1 MRNKVLIEGS
11 GGAGASAAPMRQP
24 IINFANGAFAEQTLT
39 ERERERRKEGR
50 KGLLC
55 VGGGAARRRCGIG
68 KCHHAMPAF
77 CAKFAAAAVASARP
91 RLWMRH
97 QRSFGDDEA
106 HISTVKAPS
115 LFYSVVACSIG
126 ASEGSGVVQK
136 AAYLV
141 CLFDRVLPIT
151 SDLKTH

>member
-1 MRNKVLIEGS
+1 
-11 GGAGASAAPMRQP
+11 
-24 IINFANGAFAEQTLT
+24 
-39 ERERERRKEGR
+39 
-50 KGLLC
+50 
-55 VGGGAARRRCGIG
+55 
-68 KCHHAMPAF
+68 
-77 CAKFAAAAVASARP
+77 
-91 RLWMRH
+91 MRH